1 MYCIINRNVI
11 YSVWNHDQQ
20 VEPNWSTLQLAV
32 MSCRPPYVGS
42 SQPIQTGEKNENMNK
57 R

>member
-1 MYCIINRNVI
+1 MS
-11 YSVWNHDQQ
+11 YSMWNHHQQ